1 MEFSQ
6 AGPAPATST
15 SVPSSGQVTRAGAR
29 CRVET
34 AGDMEHGDTVIIVI
48 LDTDSEP
55 GPEHGNQ
62 ATCSCQH
69 GEAAGRSGGRSLPG
83 QDSRDLA

>member
-1 MEFSQ
+1 M
-6 AGPAPATST
+6 
-15 SVPSSGQVTRAGAR
+15 V
-29 CRVET
+29 
-34 AGDMEHGDTVIIVI
+34 HGDTVIIVI

-55 GPEHGNQ
+55 QPQPEHGEE
-62 ATCSCQH
+62 ATCSWP